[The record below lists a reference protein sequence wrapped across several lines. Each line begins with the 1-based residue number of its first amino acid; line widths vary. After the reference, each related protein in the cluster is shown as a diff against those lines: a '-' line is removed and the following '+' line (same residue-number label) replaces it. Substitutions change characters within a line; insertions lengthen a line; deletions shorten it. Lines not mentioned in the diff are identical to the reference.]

1 VKVFLD
7 VDGVLLEGDRLAQ
20 HAVAF
25 LQFVTKNFSCYW
37 LTTHVRTHQ
46 TAAVFQHILRAT
58 PSQQHEELL
67 GLMREV
73 RPAPWQKWKT
83 DALPR
88 GGDFVWLDDSPAQTE
103 LELLRERG
111 WLSRWLYVD
120 VNDEPGDLLRAR
132 QWLEDRLQAR
142 QLGDV

>member
-1 VKVFLD
+1 
-7 VDGVLLEGDRLAQ
+7 
-20 HAVAF
+20 
-25 LQFVTKNFSCYW
+25 
-37 LTTHVRTHQ
+37 
-46 TAAVFQHILRAT
+46 
-58 PSQQHEELL
+58 
-67 GLMREV
+67 MREV

-103 LELLRERG
+103 IEFLRERG